1 MSRWDLRSISDDLP
15 NKNRCFRQSLKVCC
29 LASSW
34 THSPT
39 ARLAN
44 VEETKAVASDTYVF
58 CTRIGAHLLAPCR
71 WFISDPWAKG
81 QRGSRKNQIIT
92 VIITIV
98 PPIRSCVLADFQMP
112 DQTKP
117 RFSPF
122 VNVLHPG
129 TVHTRTSDRRAD
141 SKMAHMWTREGALRM
156 FLLTYCEMHHTT
168 HVMALQWERQKSRAA
183 VIVSLP
189 QLMPLGSLQN
199 PGTSGNPGKN
209 DWHFVFFV
217 LGSVKQT
224 KLW

>member
-1 MSRWDLRSISDDLP
+1 MIGKRWGDQSSGIRRLR
-15 NKNRCFRQSLKVCC
+15 C
-29 LASSW
+29 
-34 THSPT
+34 
-39 ARLAN
+39 
-44 VEETKAVASDTYVF
+44 YM
-58 CTRIGAHLLAPCR
+58 RIGAHLLAPCR
-71 WFISDPWAKG
+71 WLISDPWVMG

-92 VIITIV
+92 IIIIIV
-98 PPIRSCVLADFQMP
+98 LPIRSCVRADFQMP
-112 DQTKP
+112 DQTKS

-129 TVHTRTSDRRAD
+129 TVNTRTSDRWAD

-168 HVMALQWERQKSRAA
+168 HVMALQWERQKSRTV

-199 PGTSGNPGKN
+199 PGTWGTLGRMIDSF
-209 DWHFVFFV
+209 FVFFV